1 MTGPRWPVV
10 TGVLVGAAF
19 GAVGL
24 LSLLNESHDTHPAV
38 VVRWV
43 VGLAVVHD
51 LVLVPIVLLVGLA
64 VHRWARR
71 AWLAGALLV
80 SGSVVLVAWPLVRGY
95 GRQAG
100 NPSVLPRNYA
110 QGLVLVLAV
119 IWLGALATA
128 LVLHWR
134 TKEED
139 DR

>member
-1 MTGPRWPVV
+1 MTAPRWPVV

-19 GAVGL
+19 GAVGVV
-24 LSLLNESHDTHPAV
+24 SLLNEAHDTHPAV

-51 LVLVPIVLLVGLA
+51 LLLVPVVLLVGAA

-80 SGSVVLVAWPLVRGY
+80 SGPVVLVTWPLVRGY

-100 NPSVLPRNYA
+100 NPSILPRNYA
-110 QGLVLVLAV
+110 QGLAVVLVV
-119 IWLGALATA
+119 TWLGALTVG
-128 LVLHWR
+128 LVLRWR
-134 TKEED
+134 AKEEG
-139 DR
+139 R